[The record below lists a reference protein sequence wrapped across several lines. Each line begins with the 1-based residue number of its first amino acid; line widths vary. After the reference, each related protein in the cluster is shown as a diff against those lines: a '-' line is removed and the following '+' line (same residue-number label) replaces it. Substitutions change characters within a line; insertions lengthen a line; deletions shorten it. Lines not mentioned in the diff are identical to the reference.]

1 MCYIPLH
8 ATDLPAPQIFVS
20 LLVMSSTII
29 SSSGYDIFIGAKV
42 IEELNL
48 FFNKPACKNAK
59 LFVLVDENSLKH
71 CLPVLSQK
79 VGKIADASILE
90 IESGEASKNIEV
102 CTRLWRALGELGAD
116 RHSVLLNLGG
126 GVIGDLGGFV
136 ASTYKRGIAYV
147 NMPTTLLA
155 QVDASVGGKVGVD
168 LDHLKNEVGMFS
180 APEAVFIYPDFL
192 KTLSRRE
199 MMSGFAEVVKHAL
212 IAEAAYW
219 EFIQGANVGD
229 DSVWEILIEKSVRIK
244 NEVVMAD
251 PKEKDLRKS
260 LNFGHTIGHAIESY
274 FLESS
279 GKSLLHGEAVAIGMI
294 AEAFISF
301 SKNKI
306 TKEDL
311 DRIRIFILNRFGHI
325 EIESFADHRLLELM
339 SHDKKNSKGELNFTL
354 LTGIGSCEV
363 NKTADLSLVKE
374 ALKYYREALLH
385 S

>member
-1 MCYIPLH
+1 MDIR
-8 ATDLPAPQIFVS
+8 
-20 LLVMSSTII
+20 TIQ
-29 SSSGYDIFIGAKV
+29 SAGYNIYIGASA
-42 IEELNL
+42 IEALNQFL
-48 FFNKPACKNAK
+48 NGAAYKGRKF
-59 LFVLVDENSLKH
+59 FVLLDENSLKH
-71 CLPVLSQK
+71 CLPILSGR
-79 VGKIADASILE
+79 VDKIADAAVLE

-116 RHSVLLNLGG
+116 RNSVLINLGG

-147 NMPTTLLA
+147 NLPTTLLA

-180 APEAVFIYPDFL
+180 SPEAVFIYPDFL

-212 IAEAAYW
+212 IAEQGYW
-219 EFIQGANVGD
+219 EFIQDANVAD
-229 DSVWEILIEKSVRIK
+229 DSVWENLIEKSVRIK
-244 NEVVMAD
+244 NAIVLSD
-251 PKEKDLRKS
+251 PVEKDQRKA

-279 GKSLLHGEAVAIGMI
+279 GKSLLHGEAVAIGMLT
-294 AEAFISF
+294 EAYLSF
-301 SKNKI
+301 AKNKI
-306 TKEDL
+306 TQEEL
-311 DRIRIFILNRFGHI
+311 DAIRNFILNRFGHV
-325 EIESFADHRLLELM
+325 ELDPFADHRLLELM

-354 LTGIGSCEV
+354 LSGIGSCEV
-363 NKTADLSLVKE
+363 NKTADMSLVKE